1 MYRGRLQKDLD
12 LWVSKGLIGRPQADQ
27 MLAEYDGRRDSFSIG
42 SVLAVLA
49 AVLLS
54 ASLLML
60 IASGWQEIPRL
71 VKIGGVLLLIWI
83 FHLAAA
89 LAIQRGASRLA
100 AALLILGSASFG
112 GGIALVGQQYH
123 LSGDTV
129 DAMLLWFALTA
140 LSAALFRSGALT
152 AMAGLLTWMAFAAV
166 LDHTDA
172 RWDDA
177 YVTAIL
183 CSGAVVAILSW
194 WTQAAAMHFVYL
206 LLLAFAVWIH
216 GLSDTGATTAM
227 VMALLGLSLFFL
239 TTLKAVP
246 VWSRAIQALGPAPAF
261 YALSLA
267 LLGLGLLHLEYDAG
281 LRLALLSIV
290 TLAVC
295 ILALWLSGRDN
306 GAVRII
312 AYAAF
317 AAEVLYLSFVTIDSM
332 LGTSGF
338 FLLSGFVV
346 ALLAFAVVRIE
357 KIFAARA
364 KGEGVR

>member
-1 MYRGRLQKDLD
+1 MYRGRLQKDFD
-12 LWVSKGLIGRPQADQ
+12 LWVQKGLIGRLQADQ
-27 MLAEYDGRRDSFSIG
+27 LLAEYDGRRESFSIG
-42 SVLAVLA
+42 TVLAILA

-60 IASGWQEIPRL
+60 IASGWEEIPRL
-71 VKIGGVLLLIWI
+71 GKIGGVFALIWM

-89 LAIQRGASRLA
+89 LALRRGASRIA
-100 AALLILGSASFG
+100 AGLLILGSASFG

-140 LSAALFRSGALT
+140 LSAAAFRSGALT
-152 AMAGLLTWMAFAAV
+152 AMAGLLTWVAFASF
-166 LDHTDA
+166 LDQMDA

-177 YVTAIL
+177 YVAAIL
-183 CSGAVVAILSW
+183 CAAAVVAILSW

-206 LLLAFAVWIH
+206 LLLAFAVWFYS
-216 GLSDTGATTAM
+216 LSNVATTTAM
-227 VMALLGLSLFFL
+227 AMVLVGLVCFFA

-246 VWSRAIQALGPAPAF
+246 SWSKIMQGIGTAPAF

-267 LLGLGLLHLEYDAG
+267 LIGLGLLHIDYDSG
-281 LRLALLSIV
+281 LRLAVLSSL

-295 ILALWLSGRDN
+295 ILALWLAGRDN
-306 GAVRII
+306 GAVRVI
-312 AYAAF
+312 AYGAF

-346 ALLAFAVVRIE
+346 AILAFAVVRVE
-357 KIFAARA
+357 KMFAARA
-364 KGEGVR
+364 KARGVQ